1 MKTLKSCLILALII
15 LAAFS
20 QAQLGFWPMERQDR
34 YGTGRAPSGPPPANY
49 IAPYVE
55 KYVDLYIVS
64 NGPSIGPND
73 TGFFGDWV
81 NDKLYKFSTVTGNV
95 LGSAPTGNFVTST
108 PIVVNSRFIIFTT
121 DNPSTGQVLG
131 LDSGTMQIVWAK
143 TVGRTSIDEYH
154 HASPT
159 IGP

>member
-73 TGFFGDWV
+73 TGFFGAELSLDRST
-81 NDKLYKFSTVTGNV
+81 FSFALVRGEVVGV
-95 LGSAPTGNFVTST
+95 LF
-108 PIVVNSRFIIFTT
+108 
-121 DNPSTGQVLG
+121 
-131 LDSGTMQIVWAK
+131 
-143 TVGRTSIDEYH
+143 
-154 HASPT
+154 
-159 IGP
+159 